1 MTDFKLLTRSD
12 IRLMLGVKSNTIIR
26 RLEKEGK
33 LHQHPLFKLRYDPN
47 EVNTLFGIKNTA
59 TLANDDYS
67 TDAWK

>member
-33 LHQHPLFKLRYDPN
+33 LHQHPLFKFRYDPT
-47 EVNTLFGIKNTA
+47 EVSALFGIPTA
-59 TLANDDYS
+59 RPNDDYAA
-67 TDAWK
+67 DAWK